1 MRIKMTRQFICFGFF
16 LFIFH
21 ASSAL
26 HGGGVPTTTSRNEE
40 IAIANSSTNSQVMEC
55 IPTFINSTTT
65 YHSCKCSFE
74 IIEKTNKVM
83 VIVCSV
89 FLITAIIANIILIF
103 WACRRMRS
111 LYENI

>member
-1 MRIKMTRQFICFGFF
+1 MTRQFIRFGFF

-40 IAIANSSTNSQVMEC
+40 IAIANSSTNSRVMEC
-55 IPTFINSTTT
+55 IPTFINSTTTT